1 MRQILYASN
10 TIPYLP
16 YLPYLPSFYSH
27 MPRLKTKPMALSR
40 LHVGLSVVHDNVDAL
55 IKDIGIGKIDK
66 AAIVAFARK
75 HPDAL
80 NSSDKD
86 TGKTLL
92 HCLLLSQVHDVD
104 LYKTLLNLG
113 ASPCVRDHR
122 GLTAAHLACDYY
134 IDPEAIILPF
144 MLADCNMPEKHNTL
158 SIWDIAIDTC
168 NPKGIEV
175 ICQRG
180 AIVHDPTRVS
190 LKMELIVLQKAP
202 RARETVLAFI
212 ENFYKER
219 NWNNSLKIVPGQ
231 TVIYDSD
238 MMNIDAI
245 NERRTYFY
253 NVRELAKNG
262 HIATLYEMGLYPP
275 KLDKSPI
282 SRRSWADTQYLQ
294 LYMRDALGL
303 FTKSVKRLL

>member
-1 MRQILYASN
+1 
-10 TIPYLP
+10 
-16 YLPYLPSFYSH
+16 
-27 MPRLKTKPMALSR
+27 MPRLKTKPMALRR
-40 LHVGLSVVHDNVDAL
+40 LHVGLPVVPENIGAL
-55 IKDIGIGKIDK
+55 IKDISIGNIDK

-75 HPDAL
+75 DPDAL

-86 TGKTLL
+86 TGRTLL
-92 HCLLLSQVHDVD
+92 HCLLLAQVRDAD
-104 LYKTLLNLG
+104 LYKTLMNLG

-134 IDPEAIILPF
+134 IDPEASILPL
-144 MLADCNMPEKHNTL
+144 MLMLSDCNMSEKHI

-168 NPKGIEV
+168 NPKGIEA
-175 ICQRG
+175 ICQHG

-202 RARETVLAFI
+202 RAKETVLAFL
-212 ENFYKER
+212 ENFDKER
-219 NWNNSLKIVPGQ
+219 NWNNSLKIVPGH

-238 MMNIDAI
+238 MMNV
-245 NERRTYFY
+245 NENNKHKAYFY

-262 HIATLYEMGLYPP
+262 SITALYDMGLYPP

-282 SRRSWADTQYLQ
+282 SRRSWTDTQYLE

-303 FTKSVKRLL
+303 FTKSIKRLL